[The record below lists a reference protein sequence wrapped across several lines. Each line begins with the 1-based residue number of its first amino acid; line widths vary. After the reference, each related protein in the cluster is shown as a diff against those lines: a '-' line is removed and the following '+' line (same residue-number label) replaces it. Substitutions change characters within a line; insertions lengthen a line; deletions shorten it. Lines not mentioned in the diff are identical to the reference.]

1 MTTSYKKNSPYY
13 NTVINNGYLDVINF
27 RDIPVEKNDIVF
39 EITQTY
45 QYRPDL
51 LAFDLYKDVGLWWVF
66 SVRNKS
72 VLKDPVFDFIAGT
85 KIYLPKLSTIKATLG
100 V

>member
-13 NTVINNGYLDVINF
+13 NTVIKNGYLDVINF
-27 RDIPVEKNDIVF
+27 RDIPVEKNDMVF

-72 VLKDPVFDFIAGT
+72 VLKDPVFDFTAGT
-85 KIYLPKLSTIKATLG
+85 KIYLPKLSTIKTTLG